1 MPSPLSLPRPVGSTQ
16 VLRYRLQIDPGQ
28 AAAVYPK
35 TNATFAPDSGSF
47 EPSVFTQWA
56 RFALFNPDF
65 VAFDVRRRF
74 PAFVYD
80 DSQFA
85 SQSPHKPIACL
96 PSSSPGINDT
106 DLSLNHYTWAQN
118 VLIHYNKIDK
128 NVLIADTGIA
138 RDNSPGNGALI
149 LLDTLESGLGQNTG
163 LPVVAIRFEVSDGG
177 QQGPQPFDVDLEIE
191 IRKSSIR

>member
-1 MPSPLSLPRPVGSTQ
+1 MPSPLSLPRPIGSTQ
-16 VLRYRLQIDPGQ
+16 VLRYRLQVDPGQ
-28 AAAVYPK
+28 AAAAYPK
-35 TNATFAPDSGSF
+35 TNGTFASDSGSF
-47 EPSVFTQWA
+47 EPGIFTQWA

-65 VAFDVRRRF
+65 VTLDVRRRF
-74 PAFVYD
+74 PPFVYD
-80 DSQFA
+80 DSMLA
-85 SQSPHKPIACL
+85 SQSPHRPIACL

-118 VLIHYNKIDK
+118 VLIHYNQIDK
-128 NVLIADTGIA
+128 NVRIADCGIS

-177 QQGPQPFDVDLEIE
+177 QQGPQPFTADFEIE